1 MQPGFLVN
9 STVRIIS
16 KRTKLITFY
25 QQPKH
30 IIQNHLMVG
39 ESLYHQTRESLWA
52 SVFHKTKALDRRKLP
67 SSIILLRSQYKS
79 CPDNS
84 DTVKRTNKQG
94 LFLDRRSYL
103 RIIPAVIL
111 PSFLLLK

>member
-1 MQPGFLVN
+1 M
-9 STVRIIS
+9 
-16 KRTKLITFY
+16 
-25 QQPKH
+25 
-30 IIQNHLMVG
+30 IQNHLMVG
-39 ESLYHQTRESLWA
+39 ESLYYQIRESLWA
-52 SVFHKTKALDRRKLP
+52 SVFHKTKALERRILP

-79 CPDNS
+79 CPDSS
-84 DTVKRTNKQG
+84 DPVKRTNKQD